1 MKKIL
6 VMMILISSAIASDY
20 KNITLNE
27 FADLVSKQAF
37 KNIYIDEDINATS
50 VSLYIPNEIS
60 DRDIFKIFKTTVS
73 KKGYW
78 LNRLG
83 SVYYLSKKK
92 QLKNITKLFPLK
104 YDTSKDVSLLLE
116 QMQLNY
122 KYLTDSNTFLV
133 TASPALIKQIEN
145 YINIIDI
152 KSGQV
157 KVKVMIFEYDV
168 NNLRDIGI
176 QFGSIYKDIT
186 QSTQYALNSIIASLS
201 TNGISLTSNSF
212 YSAIRLLEHESV
224 INVKQYPYV
233 LAKNNHDFKF
243 EAVRNVAYLV
253 TTTTTEDAKVSQQTS
268 YEYKDVGLQIQGKV
282 LTHKDY
288 ATLDLNLIVQDFV
301 NDEITDTPQTYKR
314 SLTSNTDLDYN
325 KVLLI
330 SGLKRV
336 RNIKNDYSIPYLSGI
351 PILGSIFQ
359 YKTHTDE
366 EINITIAIE
375 LIKQDSRAEA
385 TLLPSEARA
394 SGKER

>member
-1 MKKIL
+1 MKIILIL
-6 VMMILISSAIASDY
+6 VLSIYSVVASDY

-27 FADLVSKQAF
+27 FADLVSKQSF

-50 VSLYIPNEIS
+50 VSLYVPNEIS
-60 DRDIFKIFKTTVS
+60 DKDIFKIFKTTVS

-92 QLKNITKLFPLK
+92 QSKDITKLFHLK
-104 YDTSKDVSLLLE
+104 YDTSKDISLLLE

-122 KYLTDSNTFLV
+122 KYLTDSNSFLV
-133 TASPALIKQIEN
+133 TASPTLIKQIES
-145 YINIIDI
+145 YINVIDV
-152 KSGQV
+152 KSEQV

-201 TNGISLTSNSF
+201 TNGISLTSNAF
-212 YSAIRLLEHESV
+212 YGAIRLLEQESV

-351 PILGSIFQ
+351 PFLGSMFQ

-385 TLLPSEARA
+385 TLLPSEGRA
-394 SGKER
+394 SSKER